1 LSRAVAGAALAL
13 VAATWPLWTS
23 DAAFPRVPFLGG
35 LRGMPTWLEGSVLAV
50 ACVALAAAFAAGSQR
65 RLGRCALLVFV
76 GAVGCLALADQHR
89 LQTWVYQLSILSL
102 ILAVMS
108 PREAI
113 VWARLVVVSVYFYS
127 ALSKLDWTFIE
138 SGGGQIAEGL
148 TTFLHTGREHLGSSR
163 QILAGSLVVGEFL
176 VALGLCWRRWRRAA
190 LIGSVVM
197 HGLLLAALGPWG
209 AGHKPG
215 VLLWNVFFIVQNVVL
230 FGLAG
235 ERLPTDEI
243 AGEAAANSGR
253 RPAAWRASQA
263 AVRAAVVFVVLF
275 PLTEPFGFCD
285 VWPAW
290 AVYATGP
297 ERLRVYVDA
306 ADRARLPPEVRKF
319 VDKSRFEDERCLVRI
334 DRWSL
339 EATQAPLYPQNRYR
353 LGVALAL
360 AQATGLE
367 ERIHVEIDG
376 PAERWT
382 GRRSSRAVTGA
393 AAISAELNH
402 DWLNGFPRPFAERF
416 GSPGR

>member
-1 LSRAVAGAALAL
+1 MSH
-13 VAATWPLWTS
+13 
-23 DAAFPRVPFLGG
+23 AAFPRVPFLSR
-35 LRGMPTWLEGSVLAV
+35 LRGMPTGLEETVFAV
-50 ACVALAAAFAAGSQR
+50 ACVALAAAFAVGSQR
-65 RLGRCALLVFV
+65 RIGRCSLLVFV

-113 VWARLVVVSVYFYS
+113 VWARVLVVSVYFYS
-127 ALSKLDWTFIE
+127 ALSKLDWTFIW
-138 SGGGQIAEGL
+138 SGGGQIVDGL
-148 TTFLHTGREHLGSSR
+148 MTFLHTSREQAGPAQ
-163 QILAGSLVVGEFL
+163 QILAGSLVVGEFV

-197 HGLLLAALGPWG
+197 HALLLAALGPWG

-230 FGLAG
+230 FGVAG
-235 ERLPTDEI
+235 ERTPTDEGGFDRPDQPERRST
-243 AGEAAANSGR
+243 AGL
-253 RPAAWRASQA
+253 ASRC
-263 AVRAAVVFVVLF
+263 AVRGLVAFIVLF
-275 PLTEPFGFCD
+275 PLTEPFGVCD

-306 ADRARLPPEVRKF
+306 VDRGRLPPDVQKY
-319 VDKSRFEDERCLVRI
+319 VDGPRFEDERCLVRI

-339 EATQAPLYPQNRYR
+339 ESTRAPLYPQNRFR

-360 AQATGLE
+360 AQAAGLDGS
-367 ERIHVEIDG
+367 IHVEIDG
-376 PAERWT
+376 PADRWT
-382 GRRSSRAVTGA
+382 GRRSSSTVTGA

-402 DWLNGFPRPFAERF
+402 DWLNGFPLPFAARF
-416 GSPGR
+416 GSPAR